1 MRGRQKY
8 VLHSFSLNQGF
19 IPLGFSGKVFNE
31 ADYDTKGCC
40 TLFPSLIFFPIG
52 FFSGKVL
59 MRHILDRHPR
69 GSVMN
74 IINGCPYNNWVIVLY
89 CACYPS
95 HCISL

>member
-8 VLHSFSLNQGF
+8 VLHSFSLNHGF
-19 IPLGFSGKVFNE
+19 IPLGFPG
-31 ADYDTKGCC
+31 